1 MFDGPDYPASLHEDV
16 FEEWLEKGRES
27 KIPFAYLLIIWDE
40 IESKYSPYYSE
51 LKSEIYKY
59 ARYGQAPDHQLL
71 VAAYDLYSE
80 SRVL

>member
-1 MFDGPDYPASLHEDV
+1 MFDGPDYPKSLHEDV

-40 IESKYSPYYSE
+40 IDSKYSPYYTE
-51 LKSEIYKY
+51 QKSEIYKY
-59 ARYGQAPDHQLL
+59 ARYGQDPDHQLL